1 MADLVISTTGAAQP
15 IVHRNE
21 LRSARTAHHARAV
34 LILDLAVP
42 RDFEMSIAEL
52 ADVYLYTLDDLQKVC
67 DRNVEARQR
76 EWPKATRIVDQ
87 ELKKFVAESVH
98 RVSGPT
104 IRRLRSQAD
113 AIKQEELARLLAKLD
128 ARDVEPEVRKEI
140 ELAFDRLVNKLLHP
154 PLKSLRD
161 HADTKHHAN
170 LLDALRHLFQ
180 LKD

>member
-34 LILDLAVP
+34 LILDL
-42 RDFEMSIAEL
+42 
-52 ADVYLYTLDDLQKVC
+52 
-67 DRNVEARQR
+67 
-76 EWPKATRIVDQ
+76 
-87 ELKKFVAESVH
+87 AESVH